1 MASRVANQDI
11 PRATRRSPVRGEA
24 YTPADEHLVELVG
37 AMPHPAVILRVDD
50 GNTRRVVCNQRYV
63 DFIDERSHSTLDS
76 LPPVS
81 SYIGDVERVASGQVP
96 EIQVD
101 ISYNTLLGPRAF
113 RGYLSHLPS
122 RPGQLP
128 MALFTA
134 IDHTDQ
140 SRIEQVLRRELLT
153 DPLTALPNRAGFLE
167 LVEAGNHQPDSPRAV
182 LMLDLIRFSRINE
195 SLGPIAGDEIIIT
208 VARRIKAVLRAGD
221 TLARVGGNEFA
232 IFSSAIYDPEVAER
246 VAERARDAL
255 SNPIR
260 IGSYSINVE
269 AAVGCAV
276 DPHGTVDA
284 EELFRRA
291 QAAVKR
297 AKFSNRFEVHR
308 QNALVEAQQRFVIE
322 SRLRDALDAQ
332 ALHLELQPFADLSTG
347 NVVGFEALA
356 RWNDEQL
363 GVVSPAEFIPV
374 AEESGLIVHLGRWA
388 LSETARILADWDQRL
403 GHEANVMM
411 NVNLSPVQISRDD
424 VSQAVR
430 EALESAG
437 IDGHRI
443 TVEMTESAVVA
454 DIQKTRMLLDDLKAM
469 NVSIAMD
476 DFGTGFSNLANLQM
490 LPIDVLKID
499 RSFVTDMV
507 GDSDKTAIVRA
518 ILSLART
525 LGMKTVAEGIE
536 TSEAGRAL
544 AALGC
549 DRGQGYY
556 FARPMTVDDAF
567 AYWLDNRSRDSN

>member
-11 PRATRRSPVRGEA
+11 SRARHNPVRGEA

-37 AMPHPAVILRVDD
+37 AMPHPAVVLRVSD
-50 GNTRRVVCNQRYV
+50 GDARQVVCNQHFV
-63 DFIDERSHSTLDS
+63 NFLDERARSCIDS
-76 LPPVS
+76 VHPLNRRFA
-81 SYIGDVERVASGQVP
+81 DVETVATGCVP
-96 EIQVD
+96 NLQID
-101 ISYNTLLGPRAF
+101 LSYDTVLGPRAF
-113 RGYLSHLPS
+113 RGYISHLPCA
-122 RPGQLP
+122 PGASP

-153 DPLTALPNRAGFLE
+153 DPLTALPNRAGFME
-167 LVEAGNHQPDSPRAV
+167 LVESGNHLPNSPRAV

-208 VARRIKAVLRAGD
+208 VARRIKAVLRTGD
-221 TLARVGGNEFA
+221 MLARVGGNEFA
-232 IFSSAIYDPEVAER
+232 IFSSAINDPEVAER
-246 VAERARDAL
+246 VAERAREAL

-322 SRLRDALDAQ
+322 SRLRDALEAQ
-332 ALHLELQPFADLSTG
+332 ALHVELQPFADLKSG
-347 NVVGFEALA
+347 HIVGFEALA
-356 RWNDEQL
+356 RWQDKEL
-363 GVVSPAEFIPV
+363 GLVSPAEFIPV

-388 LSETARILADWDQRL
+388 LNETARILADWDERL
-403 GHEANVMM
+403 GHEADVMM
-411 NVNLSPVQISRDD
+411 NVNLSPVQIGRDD
-424 VSQAVR
+424 VSQAVH
-430 EALESAG
+430 EALFSAG
-437 IDGHRI
+437 IDGRRI
-443 TVEMTESAVVA
+443 TVEITESAVVA
-454 DIQKTRMLLDDLKAM
+454 DIQKTRLLLDELKAM
-469 NVSIAMD
+469 SVSIAMD

-507 GDSDKTAIVRA
+507 GDPDKTAIVRA

-525 LGMKTVAEGIE
+525 LGMKTVAEGVE
-536 TSEAGRAL
+536 TAEAGRAL

-556 FARPMTVDDAF
+556 FARPMLVDDAF
-567 AYWLDNRSRDSN
+567 AYWLESRSRASS

>member
-1 MASRVANQDI
+1 MASLVAHQDI

-24 YTPADEHLVELVG
+24 YTPADENLLELVG
-37 AMPHPAVILRVDD
+37 AMPHPAAILRVGGGDL
-50 GNTRRVVCNQRYV
+50 RRVVCNQRYV
-63 DFIDERSHSTLDS
+63 DFVDERKHLA
-76 LPPVS
+76 LEPQPPTS
-81 SYIGDVERVASGQVP
+81 SYAADVERVASGQIA
-96 EIQVD
+96 ELQVD
-101 ISYNTLLGPRAF
+101 LSYNTLLGRKAF
-113 RGYLSHLPS
+113 RGYLSHLPAQ
-122 RPGQLP
+122 PGQPP

-134 IDHTDQ
+134 VDHTDQ

-167 LVEAGNHQPDSPRAV
+167 LVEAGDHEPGSPRAV
-182 LMLDLIRFSRINE
+182 LMLDLVRFSRINE
-195 SLGPIAGDEIIIT
+195 SLGPTAGDEIIIT

-232 IFSSAIYDPEVAER
+232 VFSSAISDPEVAER

-255 SNPIR
+255 ANPVR

-276 DPHGTVDA
+276 DPHGVVDA

-297 AKFSNRFEVHR
+297 AKFSKRFEVHR

-332 ALHLELQPFADLSTG
+332 ALHLQLQPFADLGTG
-347 NVVGFEALA
+347 AVVGFEALA
-356 RWNDEQL
+356 RWTDDQL
-363 GVVSPAEFIPV
+363 GPVSPAEFIPV

-388 LSETARILADWDQRL
+388 LNETARILADWDERL
-403 GHEANVMM
+403 GHQADVMM

-430 EALESAG
+430 EALDTAG
-437 IDGHRI
+437 IGGHRMTI
-443 TVEMTESAVVA
+443 EMTESAVVA
-454 DIQKTRMLLDDLKAM
+454 DIQKTRLLLSELKAM

-525 LGMKTVAEGIE
+525 LGMKSVAEGIE
-536 TSEAGRAL
+536 TSEAGQAL

-549 DRGQGYY
+549 DRGQGYFY
-556 FARPMTVDDAF
+556 ARPMSVDDAF
-567 AYWLDNRSRDSN
+567 AYWLANRSLDSN

>member
-1 MASRVANQDI
+1 MASRVANQEVNRA
-11 PRATRRSPVRGEA
+11 PRYSPVRGDA
-24 YTPADEHLVELVG
+24 FIPADEHLVALVG
-37 AMPHPAVILRVDD
+37 ALPHPAGIVRVID
-50 GNTRRVVCNQRYV
+50 GTARYVVCNQRYEE
-63 DFIDERSHSTLDS
+63 FLSERARSFSGTALWTDS
-76 LPPVS
+76 YL
-81 SYIGDVERVASGQVP
+81 GDVERVASGRATEHQ
-96 EIQVD
+96 ID
-101 ISYNTLLGPRAF
+101 LSYNSALGPKAL
-113 RGYLSHLPS
+113 RGYLSHLPTE
-122 RPGQLP
+122 PGEPP
-128 MALFTA
+128 MALVTV
-134 IDHTDQ
+134 IDHTDH

-167 LVEAGNHQPDSPRAV
+167 MVEGGSYEPGSSRAV

-232 IFSSAIYDPEVAER
+232 IFSSAIDDPEVAAR

-255 SNPIR
+255 ASPIR

-276 DPHGTVDA
+276 DPIGVVDA

-308 QNALVEAQQRFVIE
+308 QNTLVEAQQRFVIE
-322 SRLRDALDAQ
+322 SRLRDALDED
-332 ALHLELQPFADLSTG
+332 ALHLQLQPFADLKTG
-347 NVVGFEALA
+347 KIVGFEALA
-356 RWNDEQL
+356 RWNDSVL
-363 GVVSPAEFIPV
+363 GMVSPSEFIPV

-388 LSETARILADWDQRL
+388 LTQTARILAEWDERL
-403 GHEANVMM
+403 GTEADVMM

-430 EALESAG
+430 EALDGAG
-437 IDGHRI
+437 IDGRRI

-454 DIQKTRMLLDDLKAM
+454 DIKKTRLLLDELKAM
-469 NVSIAMD
+469 QVSIAMD

-507 GDSDKTAIVRA
+507 GDGDKTAIVRA

-536 TSEAGRAL
+536 TAEAGKAL

-549 DRGQGYY
+549 DRGQGYFY
-556 FARPMTVDDAF
+556 ARPMTVDDAF
-567 AYWLDNRSRDSN
+567 AYWSESRSRDSN

>member
-24 YTPADEHLVELVG
+24 YTPADEHLVDLVG
-37 AMPHPAVILRVDD
+37 AMPHPAMIFRVRD
-50 GNTRRVVCNQRYV
+50 GSVERVVSNQRYIE
-63 DFIDERSHSTLDS
+63 FIEERSHSTVDA

-81 SYIGDVERVASGQVP
+81 SYISDCENVASGRVADL
-96 EIQVD
+96 QVD
-101 ISYNTLLGPRAF
+101 LSYNTLLGPRAF
-113 RGYLSHLPS
+113 RGYLSYLPS
-122 RPGQLP
+122 PPGKPP
-128 MALFTA
+128 MALFTVV
-134 IDHTDQ
+134 DHTDQ

-153 DPLTALPNRAGFLE
+153 DSLTALPNRAGFLE

-182 LMLDLIRFSRINE
+182 LMLDLVRFSRINE

-246 VAERARDAL
+246 VAQRARDAL
-255 SNPIR
+255 ANPIR

-276 DPHGTVDA
+276 DPHGTVDS

-332 ALHLELQPFADLSTG
+332 GLHLQLQPFADLRTG

-356 RWNDEQL
+356 RWTDAQL

-388 LSETARILADWDQRL
+388 LAETARILADWDQRL
-403 GHEANVMM
+403 GHEADVMM

-430 EALESAG
+430 EALDSAG

-454 DIQKTRMLLDDLKAM
+454 DIQKTRLLLDELKAM
-469 NVSIAMD
+469 NISIAMD

-544 AALGC
+544 ATLGC

>member
-37 AMPHPAVILRVDD
+37 AMPHPALILRVCD
-50 GNTRRVVCNQRYV
+50 GNVRRVVCNQRFI
-63 DFIDERSHSTLDS
+63 DFIDERSNSTLDT
-76 LPPVS
+76 LAPVN
-81 SYIGDVERVASGQVP
+81 SYIGDAESVASGRVLERQ
-96 EIQVD
+96 ID
-101 ISYNTLLGPRAF
+101 LSYNTLLGPRAF

-122 RPGQLP
+122 QPGQAP

-167 LVEAGNHQPDSPRAV
+167 LVEAGNHQPNSPRAV

-255 SNPIR
+255 ANPIR

-276 DPHGTVDA
+276 DPHGAIDA

-322 SRLRDALDAQ
+322 SRLRDALDEQ
-332 ALHLELQPFADLSTG
+332 ALHLQLQPFTDLRTG
-347 NVVGFEALA
+347 HVVGFEALA
-356 RWNDEQL
+356 RWNDGQL
-363 GVVSPAEFIPV
+363 GMVSPAEFIPV

-388 LSETARILADWDQRL
+388 LKETARILAGWDERL
-403 GHEANVMM
+403 GREADVMM

-430 EALESAG
+430 EALETAA
-437 IDGHRI
+437 IDGRRI

-454 DIQKTRMLLDDLKAM
+454 DIKKTRLLLDELKTM

-518 ILSLART
+518 ILSLAQT

-536 TSEAGRAL
+536 TAEAGRAL

-549 DRGQGYY
+549 DRGQGYFY
-556 FARPMTVDDAF
+556 ARPMTVDDAF